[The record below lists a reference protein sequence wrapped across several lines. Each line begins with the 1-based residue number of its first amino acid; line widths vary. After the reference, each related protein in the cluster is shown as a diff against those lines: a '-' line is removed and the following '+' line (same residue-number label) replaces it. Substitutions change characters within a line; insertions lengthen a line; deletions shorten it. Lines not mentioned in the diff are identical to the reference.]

1 MEVYVKMC
9 RYENFLLEITMQ
21 EKILE
26 VLYNYSIPTDLYC
39 FSTLMSFKTIFSG

>member
-26 VLYNYSIPTDLYC
+26 VLYNYSFQL
-39 FSTLMSFKTIFSG
+39 IFIVSVH